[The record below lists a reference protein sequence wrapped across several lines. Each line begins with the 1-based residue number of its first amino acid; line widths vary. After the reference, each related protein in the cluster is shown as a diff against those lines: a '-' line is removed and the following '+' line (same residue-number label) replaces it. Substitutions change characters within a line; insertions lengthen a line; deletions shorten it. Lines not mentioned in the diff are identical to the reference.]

1 MGINIADL
9 RMQAQRHKRPD
20 FDIVSMLLIL
30 LAICIVVGAVYFI
43 FYFQESRVEELFGEE
58 ATVPMIVVENHG
70 SETLAWYLSFY
81 SPRTRK
87 HALIVIPANT
97 RLKVDY
103 EDMPDYDIVENIHRR
118 GGVRAVVKTVEQLTG
133 DLFPFHLVYDLEY
146 VERMVDLLEG
156 LQLIVPREITHIDP
170 GSDLFIQVPRGKHV
184 LDGAKVGQLLLYRFG
199 EQGLKSSIEHH
210 RTVYASVLDRAED
223 LEGLFGRMKTS
234 GILWDGLETNLSK
247 RDLAALIRE
256 AGHMSSAGVL
266 FYRMYGRDVTIQD
279 RQVLTPVE
287 DGAWLRD
294 RIESVKKFLNDEG
307 PAPLGDEI
315 KIEILNGSTNPGQAQ
330 SLRNSFIEY
339 GFNVVHFG
347 NALRNDYE
355 KTIVIDR
362 IGRPSL
368 AKRIADIIKC
378 KEVYTRID
386 KDLMVDVTI
395 ILGNDFEGKYVR

>member
-9 RMQAQRHKRPD
+9 RMQSQRQKRPD
-20 FDIVSMLLIL
+20 FDIVSLLLIF
-30 LAICIVVGAVYFI
+30 LAIGIVVGAVYFI
-43 FYFQESRVEELFGEE
+43 FYFQESRIEELLGEG
-58 ATVPMIVVENHG
+58 TTIPMVVVENHDSG
-70 SETLAWYLSFY
+70 TLAWYLSFY

-87 HALIVIPANT
+87 HALIVIPGNT

-103 EDMPDYDIVENIHRR
+103 EDRPDHDIVENIHRR
-118 GGVRAVVKTVEQLTG
+118 GGMRAVAGTVEQLTG
-133 DLFPFHLVYDLEY
+133 DPIPFYLAYDLEY
-146 VERMVDLLEG
+146 VERVVDLMEG
-156 LQLIVPREITHIDP
+156 LQLIVPRQITHIDAA
-170 GSDLFIQVPRGKHV
+170 GDLFIQVPRGNHV

-199 EQGLKSSIEHH
+199 EQGLKSNIEHH
-210 RTVYASVLDRAED
+210 RMVYASVLDRAVD
-223 LEGLFGRMKTS
+223 LEGLFGSMRTS
-234 GILWDGLETNLSK
+234 RILWEGLETNLGK

-266 FYRMYGRDVTIQD
+266 FYRMHGRDVTIQD
-279 RQVLTPVE
+279 QQYLTPVE
-287 DGAWLRD
+287 DGAWLRE

-315 KIEILNGSTNPGQAQ
+315 RIEILNGSTNPGQAQ
-330 SLRNSFIEY
+330 SLRNSFLEY

-347 NALRNDYE
+347 NALRSDYE

-368 AKRIADIIKC
+368 ARRIADIIRC

-386 KDLMVDVTI
+386 EDLMVDVTI